1 MLGESGVRALLTVAS
16 LVGGAVG
23 AGDRDGINP
32 RQVCR
37 PSTGNETA
45 YDFQFQN
52 VFSNA
57 AFNMAQFRGKLTLAV
72 NYHGLNA
79 LQSQHGAEGFQV
91 VGFPCN
97 QFRGSLCPATTRRIV
112 TPALYSP
119 VFMED
124 IRWNFEKFLIGPDG
138 RPIYRYS
145 PDTDPATD
153 AKLQADIRAELAKMN
168 SGYSL
173 GAVHWLV
180 E

>member
-1 MLGESGVRALLTVAS
+1 MFGESAVRALLTVAS

-37 PSTGNETA
+37 PSIGNETA
-45 YDFQFQN
+45 YDFQFHN

-57 AFNMAQFRGKLTLAV
+57 TFDMAQFRGKLTLAV
-72 NYHGLNA
+72 N
-79 LQSQHGAEGFQV
+79 
-91 VGFPCN
+91 
-97 QFRGSLCPATTRRIV
+97 SLCPATTRRIV

-145 PDTDPATD
+145 PDTEPATD
-153 AKLQADIRAELAKMN
+153 AQMHADIRKLIA
-168 SGYSL
+168 
-173 GAVHWLV
+173 
-180 E
+180 